1 MSDDADATADALV
14 EAAHQAVEHP
24 DGDSPKP
31 HGDPLAAEVPT
42 DEADP
47 TPRRVLRARS
57 GDTYGTADAARLLGL
72 SDRRVRQLVA
82 EGQLPGERD
91 PAGVLRIP
99 QQAVH
104 AERARRRTPEGPP
117 VGPGRKPAA
126 AATDPQAIAAAVA
139 AAVGEVMAGQRE
151 LTAQAHSLLDA
162 ERAHSS
168 SGHHPVSRNDMNTQ
182 RLLVSLLIA
191 FGPLGLAYAY
201 GAISDLGTT
210 GVNIGAAMILWPVMV
225 ITPFLIIAA
234 VAYYF
239 MDQ

>member
-151 LTAQAHSLLDA
+151 LTAQAHSLLEAERERFEA
-162 ERAHSS
+162 ERARRMELESEVLELRARLAAGS
-168 SGHHPVSRNDMNTQ
+168 QPVLT
-182 RLLVSLLIA
+182 
-191 FGPLGLAYAY
+191 PP
-201 GAISDLGTT
+201 TEEPP
-210 GVNIGAAMILWPVMV
+210 AAPPAPAPQEPPPPDP
-225 ITPFLIIAA
+225 TPRRRWWRREA
-234 VAYYF
+234 
-239 MDQ
+239 